1 MKKKENS
8 KEEFAPEENKYQQK
22 QPIRHPLAKVV
33 LDENKIKINEQL
45 YKIVID
51 KFDAIDVEMLREKYD
66 PYLNQYDFLVGDI
79 SSDHLRLKG
88 FYKDN
93 VRTSIDRK
101 QKAIADYLTEYCN
114 PGGAYFVLQLIS
126 PVHHYNTNTHLH
138 EKQNREYHKKRYSKK
153 NMEFS
158 FKKKKVH
165 RTKFKKRQTVAVKK
179 SRGKHQ
185 AFVIKKKKRGKKN
198 EERL

>member
-22 QPIRHPLAKVV
+22 QPIRHPLAKIV

-88 FYKDN
+88 F
-93 VRTSIDRK
+93 
-101 QKAIADYLTEYCN
+101 
-114 PGGAYFVLQLIS
+114 
-126 PVHHYNTNTHLH
+126 
-138 EKQNREYHKKRYSKK
+138 
-153 NMEFS
+153 
-158 FKKKKVH
+158 
-165 RTKFKKRQTVAVKK
+165 
-179 SRGKHQ
+179 
-185 AFVIKKKKRGKKN
+185 
-198 EERL
+198 